1 MAFGFGF
8 GMGFPLRNTVVAP
21 TLSMDFAGNPTLP
34 ATVDFT
40 RGTNATF
47 TNSAGNLQ
55 LTAGV
60 NDPRFDYNPTTLVCK
75 GLLIESQRTNSIR
88 NNTMVGAVAGTP
100 GTQPTNWVNWTTTV
114 SGITTSIAGVGIDN
128 GISYIDW
135 DVSGTYSGTT
145 GIALVPSFETG
156 TQVGASV
163 AQTWTESVYL
173 KLQAGAIGTASFSL
187 RMSENDGSGVGLI
200 SGNSP
205 PIIPTATALTA
216 SRATFAMVTTDA
228 GIVYIS
234 PRLRIGLT
242 NGETY
247 NFTIRVGLPQLEL
260 GQFATSVIPTSTA
273 AATRNADLATMT
285 GTNFSSWYN
294 QDQSTVVTK
303 IVQGV
308 PGGSTSANLGL
319 FALRTASFGATFNGY
334 AVREVPIGSGTGS
347 FRAGGRSGATLAEIS
362 GPSLGFLAVGTSYT
376 TAASFNASTISIAV
390 NGIAGSTGG
399 NTVSSL
405 LLPRDTLDI
414 GKQSV
419 GGLSPFELNGHVAS
433 FTYYPMSL
441 SMATLQALSV

>member
-21 TLSMDFAGNPTLP
+21 TLSMNFAGNPTLP

-75 GLLIESQRTNSIR
+75 GLLIESQRTNSVR

-100 GTQPTNWVNWTTTV
+100 GTAPTNWITPTVVAGVISSIVGTGTESGITYIDIRFAGTTTSALFFSNIYETTV
-114 SGITTSIAGVGIDN
+114 STAPNSIWTNSAYIRLIGGSLS
-128 GISYIDW
+128 GISA
-135 DVSGTYSGTT
+135 VK
-145 GIALVPSFETG
+145 LVIQNFDS
-156 TQVGASV
+156 VGASLGQFLV
-163 AQTWTESVYL
+163 STITPTSASLFSQRYSQTSLSTTFSNVN
-173 KLQAGAIGTASFSL
+173 TAFVKPYFQI
-187 RMSENDGSGVGLI
+187 EA
-200 SGNSP
+200 
-205 PIIPTATALTA
+205 PTLT
-216 SRATFAMVTTDA
+216 TIDVT
-228 GIVYIS
+228 
-234 PRLRIGLT
+234 LRI
-242 NGETY
+242 
-247 NFTIRVGLPQLEL
+247 GLPQLEL

-308 PGGSTSANLGL
+308 QGSATATANPGL
-319 FALRTASFGATFNGY
+319 FALRTASLGATFNGY
-334 AVREVPIGSGTGS
+334 GSREVLNVSG
-347 FRAGGRSGATLAEIS
+347 AGTIRVAGRSGATIAESS
-362 GPSLGFLAVGTSYT
+362 GPSLGFLAAGTSYT

-390 NGIAGSTGG
+390 NGAAGSTGS
-399 NTVSSL
+399 NTVSLL

-414 GKQSV
+414 GKQIV
-419 GGLSPFELNGHVAS
+419 GGFTPYELNGHVAS